1 MHKSALVHSTARA
14 LAGPA
19 ALQAPP
25 RLLLSSS
32 ARSPHR
38 IHHHQHRAPSPARAP
53 FHLSARRAT
62 EQPAEAT
69 VPEPEPEPVEAA
81 QQPAEAPSAEAE
93 EEKAP
98 AREEDKPRRRR
109 TTTTRTTTALPG
121 ELPPEYASSHLW
133 LPDAPPT
140 PAPETDSVGLPPPQM
155 LHDALTSLLLCLH
168 PQTQHRSLYPGPGGQ
183 SQVEPTLAMY
193 CPMEGGDYVLD
204 ATLRE
209 VAKRAGAE
217 VVVLDMAQ
225 LAAGIHGIFGRSAVG
240 FQLPSNP
247 LHVTAAASSSQ
258 SQSQPSANSYAA
270 SEEDDDD
277 VDQAQFP
284 PTSSAIIS
292 IPTMQY
298 AAVPRTKLAAASAA
312 TRGPQAAMRKFF
324 DDIVNLPSMTEVEPV
339 SPVIPMSTTPA
350 TSPKPRI
357 IYVRDFGLLAPT
369 SHHWYPPL
377 LAAVR
382 ARRAGPIGRPS
393 QPPPNP
399 TVIVFG
405 CTPPLL
411 PQLHIAPAPPG
422 NTLLGMLMG
431 HSRPSS
437 GLVRVEGYDE
447 EDVRGREKRLRDRL
461 AGWERNEPL
470 WLSTQ
475 LPMFGGSPPPSTG
488 RANGTG
494 VLAEPYGILLSGGL
508 VGLPQR
514 IGGIG
519 DHSEFVSTGT
529 SAADD
534 GNGPSDARAAPP
546 YFRALTILPAK
557 RDPALETETRL
568 ARRREINMLA
578 MRMAVGAVGGVLPDL
593 ELGGQELEEEELWK
607 EWGKRVE
614 PWSVIRGVASRAVG
628 GVVAEQV
635 QAGAATMSTGSTL
648 EPTPIPWTAVLDA
661 WAAQRVSHSARKA
674 WLDAARAASVL
685 LPGEADEP
693 AAPAQEGKED
703 EVIERVRRADDLE
716 ESEQRLLGCIVDPVT
731 MPTTFANV
739 HLPPTTIDSI
749 RTIVSLPLLH
759 PQAFSQGIL
768 KQHAMTGVLLFGVP
782 GTGKT
787 LVVRALAK
795 ESGARMLMIK
805 PSDIMD
811 MYVGQSEKL
820 VRGVFTLARRLSPCI
835 IFLDEI
841 DALFGAR
848 VSARE
853 SGGAIAHRQ
862 VITEF
867 MQEMDGLR
875 TKEGGVI
882 VIGATNRPFDLDDA
896 VLRRLP
902 RRLLVDLPGE
912 KEREEILKILL
923 RDEVLAPEVDIHAL
937 AKRTEG
943 FSGSD
948 LKHLCVSAAL
958 DAVKETVEL
967 PWAVPKNLI
976 KDTLA
981 LTAPPPPIPV
991 QAPIPAELTI
1001 LTQPELTSAQPEGT
1015 EVPIA
1020 ELSPQLDGSDAPEPL
1035 PLPTTTAS
1043 EVTAQANAVQRILR
1057 PHHFAKA
1064 LTEITAS
1071 TSESLGTLSDL
1082 RKWNEEFGEAG
1093 NRRGRRKR
1101 WGDRFGFGI
1110 PAHGPGVRE
1119 VGQVGGEP

>member
-1 MHKSALVHSTARA
+1 M
-14 LAGPA
+14 
-19 ALQAPP
+19 
-25 RLLLSSS
+25 
-32 ARSPHR
+32 
-38 IHHHQHRAPSPARAP
+38 
-53 FHLSARRAT
+53 
-62 EQPAEAT
+62 
-69 VPEPEPEPVEAA
+69 
-81 QQPAEAPSAEAE
+81 
-93 EEKAP
+93 
-98 AREEDKPRRRR
+98 
-109 TTTTRTTTALPG
+109 TALPG
-121 ELPPEYASSHLW
+121 ELPPDYASSHLW
-133 LPDAPPT
+133 LPDV
-140 PAPETDSVGLPPPQM
+140 PAPLPAADAPGLPPPQM

-193 CPMEGGDYVLD
+193 SPIEGGDYVLD
-204 ATLRE
+204 DTVRE
-209 VAKRAGAE
+209 VARRAGAE
-217 VVVLDMAQ
+217 VAVLDMAQ

-247 LHVTAAASSSQ
+247 LHVTSVASSLS
-258 SQSQPSANSYAA
+258 PSSSAGSYGPGE
-270 SEEDDDD
+270 EEDDL
-277 VDQAQFP
+277 DQAPYAP
-284 PTSSAIIS
+284 PNAAVAIS
-292 IPTMQY
+292 IPATMHFSTL
-298 AAVPRTKLAAASAA
+298 PRSKISSAASA

-324 DDIVNLPSMTEVEPV
+324 DEIVNLLPAAEGEL
-339 SPVIPMSTTPA
+339 TPA
-350 TSPKPRI
+350 SGGTPPAVPSKPRI

-369 SHHWYPPL
+369 SHHWYPQL
-377 LAAVR
+377 LASVR
-382 ARRAGPIGRPS
+382 ARRSGPIGRPS

-399 TVIVFG
+399 TVILFG

-411 PQLHIAPAPPG
+411 PQLHITPASAG
-422 NTLLGMLMG
+422 SGLLGMLMG
-431 HSRPSS
+431 QSRAP
-437 GLVRVEGYDE
+437 GGVVRVEGYDE
-447 EDVRGREKRLRDRL
+447 DDVRGREKRLRERL

-470 WLSTQ
+470 WLSTE
-475 LPMFGGSPPPSTG
+475 LPMFGGSPPPTTG
-488 RANGTG
+488 RAGAG
-494 VLAEPYGILLSGGL
+494 GAGALAEPYGILLSGGL

-519 DHSEFVSTGT
+519 DHSEFVATPS

-534 GNGPSDARAAPP
+534 AGGASDARTAPP
-546 YFRALTILPAK
+546 YFRALTVLPSA

-593 ELGGQELEEEELWK
+593 ELEGQELEAEEVWK
-607 EWGKRVE
+607 EWGRRVE

-635 QAGAATMSTGSTL
+635 QAGAASTSSAGSTSTL
-648 EPTPIPWTAVLDA
+648 DPTPIPWTAVLDA
-661 WAAQRVSHSARKA
+661 WTAQRTSHTARKA
-674 WLDAARAASVL
+674 WLDSVRAASVL
-685 LPGEADEP
+685 PPEADEP
-693 AAPAQEGKED
+693 LVDAEAERGD
-703 EVIERVRRADDLE
+703 EVIERVRRSEDLE

-739 HLPPTTIDSI
+739 HLPPATIDSI

-835 IFLDEI
+835 VFLDEI

-912 KEREEILKILL
+912 KERGEILKILL
-923 RDEVLAPEVDIHAL
+923 RDEFLAPEVDVYAL

-967 PWAVPKNLI
+967 PWAVPRSLI
-976 KDTLA
+976 RDTLA
-981 LTAPPPPIPV
+981 LTTPVPEPLAIPAQEPTPAEESMLV
-991 QAPIPAELTI
+991 QQAPSSALPDELSA
-1001 LTQPELTSAQPEGT
+1001 LPEESSVLDEGT
-1015 EVPIA
+1015 EAPIA
-1020 ELSPQLDGSDAPEPL
+1020 ELSPQLDGSDAPESVSLPSTSASEVITPL
-1035 PLPTTTAS
+1035 PL
-1043 EVTAQANAVQRILR
+1043 VQRILR

-1071 TSESLGTLSDL
+1071 TSESIGTLSDL
-1082 RKWNEEFGEAG
+1082 RKWNEEFGEG
-1093 NRRGRRKR
+1093 GSRRGRRKR

-1110 PAHGPGVRE
+1110 PAHGPGTRE